1 MPNNSVN
8 KSKYKWIIPIII
20 LGVVLILTA
29 FTITICLVVK
39 STLNI
44 QKNGKEFTAVC
55 IGGAYSSNGVVNYDN
70 YHYQKTHN
78 YKYKFKITE
87 PEEVEGRVISLSG
100 GNYSEGSIIHGKYIL
115 NEEGPVWNHSFRYIV
130 NHTDQD

>member
-20 LGVVLILTA
+20 SGIVLIVTA

-44 QKNGKEFTAVC
+44 QKNGKDFTAVC
-55 IGGAYSSNGVVNYDN
+55 IGGVYSSNGVVNYN
-70 YHYQKTHN
+70 HYQKNQN

-87 PEEVEGRVISLSG
+87 PEEVEGRVISLSS

-115 NEEGPVWNHSFRYIV
+115 NEEGPKWKHSFKYIV

>member
-8 KSKYKWIIPIII
+8 KSKYKWLMPIII
-20 LGVVLILTA
+20 TGIILIITI
-29 FTITICLVVK
+29 FTLTICLVIK

-44 QKNGKEFTAVC
+44 NKNGKEFTAVC
-55 IGGAYSSNGVVNYDN
+55 IGGVYSSNGVVNYDN

-115 NEEGPVWNHSFRYIV
+115 NEEGPVWKHSFRYIV

>member
-20 LGVVLILTA
+20 SGVVLIVTA

-55 IGGAYSSNGVVNYDN
+55 IGGTYSSNGVVNYDN

-115 NEEGPVWNHSFRYIV
+115 NEEGPVWKHSFRYIV

>member
-8 KSKYKWIIPIII
+8 KSKYKWIIPII
-20 LGVVLILTA
+20 LSGVVLIVTA

-55 IGGAYSSNGVVNYDN
+55 IGGAYSSSGVVNYDN

-87 PEEVEGRVISLSG
+87 PEEGEGRVISLSG

-115 NEEGPVWNHSFRYIV
+115 NEEGPVWKHSFRYIV